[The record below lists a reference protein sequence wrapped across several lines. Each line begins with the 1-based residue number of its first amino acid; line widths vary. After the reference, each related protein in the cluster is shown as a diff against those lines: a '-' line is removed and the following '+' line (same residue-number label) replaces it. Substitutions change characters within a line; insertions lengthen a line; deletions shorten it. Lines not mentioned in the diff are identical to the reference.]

1 MRKGPVDD
9 RARARILAQVCDI
22 MLQVRMI
29 VSVSRVYLWLFP
41 IVLCLV
47 IQSIRDTSVAVV
59 VV

>member
-1 MRKGPVDD
+1 MDD
-9 RARARILAQVCDI
+9 HARARILAQVCDI